1 MYARK
6 AVFSRGKQ
14 SKTWN
19 HGGIMAGNNAL
30 QSRRN
35 HAGNLFTLSKNHRNN
50 RLSSDGHCGLVSTAP
65 ALVFSIVTTLSVTVK
80 KKMRHNESFF
90 TLPRL
95 PPFQTIALNAPTTP
109 GDALMR
115 TMFIRP
121 CQTIVSIKHSFH
133 AVTSQDNN

>member
-65 ALVFSIVTTLSVTVK
+65 AVVFSIVTTVSTSVK
-80 KKMRHNESFF
+80 KKMRHDESFF
-90 TLPRL
+90 TSPDHRTGPENDRL
-95 PPFQTIALNAPTTP
+95 KRPLNMPEAPGTDS
-109 GDALMR
+109 G
-115 TMFIRP
+115 
-121 CQTIVSIKHSFH
+121 
-133 AVTSQDNN
+133 